1 MGRYKEIIK
10 IKSTVPLAVF
20 PAFFHSYIKNFIRIE
35 VNWSGACLFAT
46 LYYFYTLVYRMR
58 HLAFILSIYVVVLT
72 AIPCVDVQ
80 IASLESAQQSQQDHH
95 QGEGDHCSPFCTCN
109 CCATSVIFQDL
120 QVHLSS
126 FAFVEKQYTFYATG
140 SYHGPVAVIWQ
151 PPKIA

>member
-1 MGRYKEIIK
+1 M
-10 IKSTVPLAVF
+10 
-20 PAFFHSYIKNFIRIE
+20 IRS
-35 VNWSGACLFAT
+35 VACIFAT

-120 QVHLSS
+120 QVQLSS

-140 SYHGPVAVIWQ
+140 SYHGPVATIWQ